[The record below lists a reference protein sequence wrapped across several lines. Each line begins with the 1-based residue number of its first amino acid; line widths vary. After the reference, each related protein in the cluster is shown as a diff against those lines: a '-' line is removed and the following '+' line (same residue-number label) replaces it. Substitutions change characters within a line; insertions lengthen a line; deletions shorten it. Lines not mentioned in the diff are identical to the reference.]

1 MVNWQAM
8 VLIVA
13 VVGAIVLSKL
23 TGLARPAT
31 DTNFGGDTDGCD
43 AGGDGCH

>member
-1 MVNWQAM
+1 MSWQGM
-8 VLIVA
+8 VLIGA
-13 VVGAIVLSKL
+13 VVGAIVLSRL

-31 DTNFGGDTDGCD
+31 DTNLGGDTGGCD